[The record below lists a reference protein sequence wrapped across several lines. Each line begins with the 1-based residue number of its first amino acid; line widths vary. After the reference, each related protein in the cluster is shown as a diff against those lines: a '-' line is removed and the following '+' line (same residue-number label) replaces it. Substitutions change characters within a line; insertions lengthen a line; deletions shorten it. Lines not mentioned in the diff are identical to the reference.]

1 MTLRKNQAD
10 GNHPFSE
17 RPPRYVRW
25 QRHWEDLLAV
35 LRAMEGLVDGGF
47 PLVEGLKE
55 LSHDAPRYGQRY
67 VLHWLAHDMETGASV
82 SQALG
87 SQSRFFPPI
96 AVDLVRAGEDGG
108 NLKAALTSL
117 ADEVAR
123 GLAFRLRVAQ
133 VGSYLVMILI
143 VEAVLIVGL
152 ASTAAPLLV
161 NISAS
166 FGVGPDRSLAY
177 WVALQNQWGLIIAVM
192 SLPVCWVLMQRSK
205 LTGGIFHG
213 IGMAVSSLLPGV
225 RRWHRKRHLADACT
239 ILGLLTAAGVPLH
252 RALRSAAEANLYR
265 PCRVLLSR
273 LADDIEGGTSLSD
286 ALARSGH
293 DSPKSFRNLLRLA
306 GASGEVPA
314 AFSQLAE
321 LYALQLQRRG
331 HLLVEFGA
339 PMCLIVIGLVV
350 FFFYS
355 QLFFAL
361 LHLTN
366 LGIIYPVG

>member
-1 MTLRKNQAD
+1 MTFRKNQTD
-10 GNHPFSE
+10 EYHPFSGGA
-17 RPPRYVRW
+17 PRYVRW

-67 VLHWLAHDMETGASV
+67 VLHWLAHDMEAGASL
-82 SQALG
+82 SQAVG
-87 SQSRFFPPI
+87 SQSRFFLPV
-96 AVDLVRAGEDGG
+96 AVDLIRAGEDAG
-108 NLKAALTSL
+108 NLKAALARL

-123 GLAFRLRVAQ
+123 SLAFRLRVAH

-152 ASTAAPLLV
+152 ASSAAPLLV
-161 NISAS
+161 NITAS
-166 FGVGPDRSLAY
+166 FGVRPDRSFAY
-177 WVALQNQWGLIIAVM
+177 WVALQNQWSLVLAVM
-192 SLPVCWVLMQRSK
+192 ALPVCWVLMQRSK
-205 LTGGIFHG
+205 LTGGISHSL
-213 IGMAVSSLLPGV
+213 GMAVSSLLPGV

-265 PCRVLLSR
+265 PCRVLLSH
-273 LADDIEGGTSLSD
+273 LADDIEGGVSLSD
-286 ALARSGH
+286 ALARSEH
-293 DSPKSFRNLLRLA
+293 DTPRSFRNLLRLA
-306 GASGEVPA
+306 ESSGDVPS

-339 PMCLIVIGLVV
+339 PLCLISIGLVV

-355 QLFFAL
+355 RLFFAL